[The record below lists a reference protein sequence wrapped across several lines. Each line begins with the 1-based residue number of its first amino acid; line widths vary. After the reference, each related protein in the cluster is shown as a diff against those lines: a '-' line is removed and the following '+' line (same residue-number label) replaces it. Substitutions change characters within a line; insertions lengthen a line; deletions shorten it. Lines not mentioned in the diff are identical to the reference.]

1 MKKREK
7 LAILDDYAG
16 VCKIIFQCRQAQ
28 LSFKQSK
35 SGENSCDASEGQ
47 SELRLE
53 NHEGGGENFC
63 LENNDLQGVFA
74 AVLKRATALLENYED
89 LICKAKML
97 DTSFLVFKSQLQSAM
112 SENRKVALTVSLS
125 RAAKLL
131 SDLDALENNYK
142 ISTAKI
148 CA

>member
-28 LSFKQSK
+28 LCFEQNK
-35 SGENSCDASEGQ
+35 SGEKSYDTGEGQ
-47 SELRLE
+47 NKLRFKINE
-53 NHEGGGENFC
+53 DGGENFC
-63 LENNDLQGVFA
+63 LENNDLQAVFA
-74 AVLKRATALLENYED
+74 ALLKRAKALLENYEI

-112 SENRKVALTVSLS
+112 SENQKVTIDASIS

-142 ISTAKI
+142 ISAAKI
-148 CA
+148 RT

>member
-28 LSFKQSK
+28 LCFKQNK
-35 SGENSCDASEGQ
+35 SGEKSYDTGEGQ
-47 SELRLE
+47 NKLRSKI
-53 NHEGGGENFC
+53 HGDGGENFC
-63 LENNDLQGVFA
+63 LENNDLQAVFA
-74 AVLKRATALLENYED
+74 ALLKRAKALLENYEI

-112 SENRKVALTVSLS
+112 SENQKVTIDASIS

-142 ISTAKI
+142 ISAAKI
-148 CA
+148 RT